1 MSERT
6 SNKVAF
12 HIAEM
17 AFKCAYDGEY
27 DTAAVLFSAAAT
39 VSLRDPLKHHPLKPD
54 WMFVFAEVADR
65 MRQEQAA
72 QETRDKLVAPKKGA
86 EAIWERV
93 SKP

>member
-39 VSLRDPLKHHPLKPD
+39 VSLRDPLKHHPHKPD
-54 WMFVFAEVADR
+54 WMYVFTEAADR
-65 MRQEQAA
+65 MRQEQLA
-72 QETRDKLVAPKKGA
+72 QGTREKLVPRAKEQP
-86 EAIWERV
+86 
-93 SKP
+93 